1 MLRRRL
7 PFAVVESA
15 PSCWSPRLDPGAL
28 RATACL
34 KWSTGSTSSPP
45 SRGSG
50 QRVDVG
56 PSSRA
61 MQPNSCNRCGKG
73 GDYQLACTM
82 GRAWRT
88 RQHFKCPG
96 WITSGARSRRFA
108 NCKGGM
114 SGGRNVTF
122 GRSAFRTAA
131 HTTVIGP
138 LVSALMSASVR
149 GQHRH
154 GVGHHHRRRERPDRC
169 TTTGVENGQT
179 VSVTLSDGTTTVNT
193 RLEQSFGCIYLANVL
208 ACTQSNK

>member
-50 QRVDVG
+50 QRVDVV

-96 WITSGARSRRFA
+96 WITSDARSRRFA
-108 NCKGGM
+108 NCKGGCA
-114 SGGRNVTF
+114 GGRKVTF
-122 GRSAFRTAA
+122 EITLETIGFVSPNRAANGSWALATAHLGGLDRVLHPRISPERGRQAHVPCQAELYVLVGPFRGSPVQA
-131 HTTVIGP
+131 
-138 LVSALMSASVR
+138 
-149 GQHRH
+149 
-154 GVGHHHRRRERPDRC
+154 
-169 TTTGVENGQT
+169 
-179 VSVTLSDGTTTVNT
+179 
-193 RLEQSFGCIYLANVL
+193 
-208 ACTQSNK
+208 